1 MKIYSHL
8 NAGSFSNT
16 YLISNEAT
24 GEAIIIDPAKISEEL
39 INQIEDNNLKLVAL
53 LVTHNHGSHVSGIK
67 TLLKIYSPKIYGA
80 DYEIAGEN
88 TNVITSDGTLR
99 LAGLIVKYMTLPGHT
114 SDSMIYQIGNAIF
127 TGDSI
132 SAGKLGNTNSS
143 YSSHLLRRNIND
155 KIFSQQENTVL
166 FPGHGPPTS
175 VGAEIRYNIDMDEEE
190 SSYRVTRAT
199 RPQDNP
205 QLS

>member
-1 MKIYSHL
+1 MRNSMKIYSHL

-190 SSYRVTRAT
+190 
-199 RPQDNP
+199 
-205 QLS
+205 

>member
-67 TLLKIYSPKIYGA
+67 NLLKIY
-80 DYEIAGEN
+80 
-88 TNVITSDGTLR
+88 
-99 LAGLIVKYMTLPGHT
+99 
-114 SDSMIYQIGNAIF
+114 
-127 TGDSI
+127 
-132 SAGKLGNTNSS
+132 
-143 YSSHLLRRNIND
+143 
-155 KIFSQQENTVL
+155 
-166 FPGHGPPTS
+166 
-175 VGAEIRYNIDMDEEE
+175 
-190 SSYRVTRAT
+190 
-199 RPQDNP
+199 
-205 QLS
+205 